1 MSNFEKK
8 TCYHCNHEVPN
19 RSHSRG
25 RETASAG
32 PGSTRFHRNFQ
43 MPWRHKLARL
53 SCGISGEGRSFC
65 DFVGVLSELF
75 KCFISRSAM
84 HGQWKNEPIRN
95 TFITKTPRSCN
106 GPAVRIEGKKPKGKL
121 WLETK
126 TKTKRKKIYTTTA
139 KNIHRTT
146 SPTSTSSLDFS
157 KTLPLRSVHVVL
169 QQHN

>member
-1 MSNFEKK
+1 MNVKFWKKK
-8 TCYHCNHEVPN
+8 TCYHCNHEVPS

-25 RETASAG
+25 RETASAR

-126 TKTKRKKIYTTTA
+126 TKTNE
-139 KNIHRTT
+139 KNIYNNSKKHSSHDISDIYFVTGFFKNT
-146 SPTSTSSLDFS
+146 PTAVCSCCPSAA
-157 KTLPLRSVHVVL
+157 
-169 QQHN
+169 